1 MSPQPEIDQVR
12 LRRAPKIP
20 AFLILGGAIG
30 AIVTLVLTNLYP
42 VDPLVG
48 FGPTFAYFCLFG
60 IPAGV
65 VLGAVVALILDRIS
79 VRRSKTVEAEVSSS
93 E

>member
-1 MSPQPEIDQVR
+1 MSKPEIDKVTV
-12 LRRAPKIP
+12 RRAPKIP
-20 AFLILGGAIG
+20 TFLILGGAIG
-30 AIVTLVLTNLYP
+30 AIVTLALTNLYP

-65 VLGAVVALILDRIS
+65 VLGASVALILDRIS
-79 VRRSKTVEAEVSSS
+79 MKRAKTVDAEVSSS